1 MSNLNENNETM
12 QKKVLTLIKATAK
25 KWSLSVTYH
34 LFPKIF
40 KDETHAVARIFYA
53 FLFLVLTTLT
63 CLILAGNIIS
73 YYKYDIVSTVQII
86 NEAPTLFPTITICD

>member
-1 MSNLNENNETM
+1 MSTLNEKNGKL
-12 QKKVLTLIKATAK
+12 QKKSLSLIKATAK
-25 KWSLSVTYH
+25 RWALTVTYH

-73 YYKYDIVSTVQII
+73 Y
-86 NEAPTLFPTITICD
+86 

>member
-1 MSNLNENNETM
+1 MSNLNENNEKM
-12 QKKVLTLIKATAK
+12 QKKALTLIKATAK

-53 FLFLVLTTLT
+53 FIFL
-63 CLILAGNIIS
+63 LINGLN
-73 YYKYDIVSTVQII
+73 
-86 NEAPTLFPTITICD
+86 